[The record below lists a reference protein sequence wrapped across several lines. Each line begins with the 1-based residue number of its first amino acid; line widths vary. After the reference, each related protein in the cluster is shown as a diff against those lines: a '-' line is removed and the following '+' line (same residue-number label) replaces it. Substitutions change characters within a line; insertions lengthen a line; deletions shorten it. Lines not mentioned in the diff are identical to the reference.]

1 MKSHTSA
8 VIDHLVKLRIKSLQS
23 LNLSDNK
30 FNNECCDKL
39 AKLGPSLSHL
49 EFLRMHNNSI
59 TPGGHINL
67 LELVGKLSNFKLTL
81 SSPSE
86 EECQLLMSLTN
97 NIIFIKLYNYI

>member
-30 FNNECCDKL
+30 FNNEGCDKL
-39 AKLGPSLSHL
+39 TKLVPSLSHL
-49 EFLRMHNNSI
+49 ESLRMLI

-67 LELVGKLSNFKLTL
+67 LEHVGKLSNFKLTL

-97 NIIFIKLYNYI
+97 T